1 MNIIKTK
8 LIKVVYYKEPKE
20 ILYEV
25 EENINLETLLWECGR
40 SDGTDITNTQP
51 CIIDGMSQRHY
62 EHFSQFKKIVNEDYQ
77 RLQDRGYWSDKV
89 LIEQVE
95 PSDETPDYLVYTCKE
110 DELNQEVIRH
120 DIKNQVFNQRSVG
133 WEWVRKE
140 QLDEEGVKMF
150 QEKQKEKEER
160 IKEMEEQLR

>member
-8 LIKVVYYKEPKE
+8 LIKIIYYTEPKE

-62 EHFSQFKKIVNEDYQ
+62 EHFSQFKYIVNGSR
-77 RLQDRGYWSDKV
+77 RLRHCRRASPVYRDASVLSAAADTTLDPYRYVWWFLRQIFPSAGRSDGRAGTD
-89 LIEQVE
+89 
-95 PSDETPDYLVYTCKE
+95 PNP
-110 DELNQEVIRH
+110 
-120 DIKNQVFNQRSVG
+120 
-133 WEWVRKE
+133 
-140 QLDEEGVKMF
+140 
-150 QEKQKEKEER
+150 
-160 IKEMEEQLR
+160 